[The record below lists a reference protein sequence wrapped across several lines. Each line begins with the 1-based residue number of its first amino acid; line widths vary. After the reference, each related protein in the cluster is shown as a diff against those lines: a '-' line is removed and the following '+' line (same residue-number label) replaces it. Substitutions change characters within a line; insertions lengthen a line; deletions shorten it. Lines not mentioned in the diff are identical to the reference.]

1 MSNVF
6 VCRKGNAMKTENLM
20 TAVLGAILKVVLVVV
35 AVFLIYRGATLGYDY
50 GYRIFTEPAMS
61 AGEGRTVKVTLE
73 PDMSATE
80 VGQLMEDKGLCRDA
94 NLFALQ
100 YLLSEYKE
108 DVKPGTYEVSTA
120 MNAEEIMA
128 AMVPAQTE
136 DTTVGE

>member
-1 MSNVF
+1 
-6 VCRKGNAMKTENLM
+6 MKTEKLV
-20 TAVLGAILKVVLVVV
+20 TAVLGAILKVVVVV
-35 AVFLIYRGATLGYDY
+35 AVVYIIYRGATMGYDY

-61 AGEGRTVKVTLE
+61 AGEGRTVEVTLK
-73 PDMSATE
+73 PDMSAME

-94 NLFALQ
+94 KLFALQ

-120 MNAEEIMA
+120 MTAEEIMA

-136 DTTVGE
+136 EMNEGE